1 MLLLFAN
8 NCELQ
13 SLHIPIG
20 CPVAHNTVM
29 HSRNRKAQ
37 IVKTKSIVKF
47 LAVLILPLLA
57 IWHGL
62 IWLNTLQ
69 QRERGR
75 LQSEL
80 SQTRGLM
87 QLLMKQ
93 RNGYR
98 WSAEDR
104 RIIRSNLKTI
114 LGLSPYIVLMVAP
127 GGLVAL
133 PFLAWW
139 LDRRKGQRTEAAR
152 VR

>member
-1 MLLLFAN
+1 M
-8 NCELQ
+8 
-13 SLHIPIG
+13 
-20 CPVAHNTVM
+20 
-29 HSRNRKAQ
+29 
-37 IVKTKSIVKF
+37 KTKSILKF
-47 LAVLILPLLA
+47 LTVLALPLLA
-57 IWHGL
+57 LWHGL
-62 IWLNTLQ
+62 AWLNTLQ
-69 QRERGR
+69 QKERAR

-80 SQTRGLM
+80 SETRGLM

-98 WSAEDR
+98 WTTEDR
-104 RIIRSNLKTI
+104 RIIRANLKTI
-114 LGLSPYIVLMVAP
+114 LGLSPYIVLLVAP